1 MDDRTIKKL
10 DDSAISDRLM
20 QLRPIDDM
28 FFRLL
33 SERKEVCQEIIETL
47 LMKECSTVTKASP
60 QHTLIGMN
68 RSAILDVLCEM
79 MKEGLVNIEVQKDTR
94 NDDLRRARFHAS
106 LITSIFTP
114 KNVPFSGVPDV
125 KVIYISEYDALGTGR
140 PVAKILN
147 QRHNSDGTVNE
158 VANGEEIYFA
168 TSAVQDDSKASRLL
182 QRMVDS
188 TAFTDPEFPHLSEA
202 VRYFK
207 CTKEGNNNMCKLSQ
221 ELKDMGREEGR
232 EEGRKEGK
240 LELLVSLIN
249 DGLFTIED
257 VVKKYGFTEQ
267 QILQAMK

>member
-20 QLRPIDDM
+20 QLRPIDGM
-28 FFRLL
+28 FFRL
-33 SERKEVCQEIIETL
+33 
-47 LMKECSTVTKASP
+47 
-60 QHTLIGMN
+60 
-68 RSAILDVLCEM
+68 
-79 MKEGLVNIEVQKDTR
+79 
-94 NDDLRRARFHAS
+94 
-106 LITSIFTP
+106 
-114 KNVPFSGVPDV
+114 
-125 KVIYISEYDALGTGR
+125 
-140 PVAKILN
+140 
-147 QRHNSDGTVNE
+147 
-158 VANGEEIYFA
+158 
-168 TSAVQDDSKASRLL
+168 
-182 QRMVDS
+182 
-188 TAFTDPEFPHLSEA
+188 LSEA

-232 EEGRKEGK
+232 KEGKEEGRKEGK